1 VHSRIAG
8 VLSYPNVM
16 STIAVIVALGGT
28 SYAAVQLGK
37 SSVRS
42 RNLAAGAV
50 TSQKIKNGAVTSS
63 KIANG
68 AVTSSK
74 LAKGSV
80 TATKIQPGSLL
91 ATSFAAGQ
99 LPQGPKGPQGPPGP
113 ATGPAGGD
121 LSGSYPNPTVH
132 VTLPAA
138 TPLIVGTN
146 WSGTTTD
153 GEPAGNC
160 YEDREG
166 IVHLG
171 GGMHSNAGAMPI
183 MATLPPACP
192 PPPTDLVVQVPGNL
206 VSPANNFSTTPYM
219 IPITIGANGSLTD
232 GAGTAGDGNP
242 AHDNLSLASVTY
254 RAR

>member
-1 VHSRIAG
+1 VRSRIAA
-8 VLSYPNVM
+8 VLNYPNVM

-28 SYAAVQLGK
+28 SYAAVKLGK

-68 AVTSSK
+68 AVTA
-74 LAKGSV
+74 AK
-80 TATKIQPGSLL
+80 IRRGSLL
-91 ATSFAAGQ
+91 ASSFQAGQ
-99 LPQGPKGPQGPPGP
+99 LLQGPKGDQGPPGP
-113 ATGPAGGD
+113 ATGAAGGD

-138 TPLIVGTN
+138 TPLTAGTN
-146 WSGTTTD
+146 WSATTTD
-153 GEPAGNC
+153 GEPAANC

-171 GGMHSNAGAMPI
+171 GGLHSNAGAMPI
-183 MATLPPACP
+183 MATLPSACP
-192 PPPTDLVVQVPGNL
+192 PPPAALVVQVPGNL
-206 VSPANNFSTTPYM
+206 VSPANNFSTAPYM

-232 GAGTAGDGNP
+232 AAGTAGGGDP
-242 AHDNLSLASVTY
+242 SQDNLSLASVTY
-254 RAR
+254 RVR